1 LKTIKDVFKLT
12 WIPILVASLCC
23 IAPIV
28 LVLLGIS
35 TLTFAISLTDL
46 LDVQYRW
53 LFILVA
59 IIVFVIGL
67 VIYFRKRGI
76 CTLDELKRR
85 RNEVINKVII
95 TLVFGILT
103 YYIFFYVI
111 LGIIGKSLRL
121 WN

>member
-76 CTLDELKRR
+76 CTLDQLKRR